1 MFAIG
6 SILRM
11 IEEQGGRRP
20 LPRITNTSHGQAPVD
35 ASLTPRRAAYIVIC
49 SVLLLL
55 LGVAH
60 LSLRFAMR
68 DLKLQHVSLQAEQ
81 RDLLQQLVALEMEN
95 EAMCSPEELKQ
106 FAIRQLGMVDYTAAT
121 HERAQL
127 PPEAK
132 FRYLDANAMASAG
145 GGAREGGGVLTLPA
159 PRDTDEGAIGR
170 VAEMLGSVN
179 RAVAGQRDR

>member
-11 IEEQGGRRP
+11 IEEQGGRRS
-20 LPRITNTSHGQAPVD
+20 LPRITNTSHGPAPVD
-35 ASLTPRRAAYIVIC
+35 ISLTPRRAAYIVVC
-49 SVLLLL
+49 SFVVLL

-68 DLKLQHVSLQAEQ
+68 DLKLQHVALQAQQ
-81 RDLLQQLVALEMEN
+81 RDLLQQLTTLEMQN

-106 FAIRQLGMVDYTAAT
+106 YAIRQLGMVDYSVGT

-127 PPEAK
+127 PADARA
-132 FRYLDANAMASAG
+132 RYLDATALASSGGDTDAG
-145 GGAREGGGVLTLPA
+145 TGLFTLPA
-159 PRDTDEGAIGR
+159 PHDAGGDAVGR
-170 VAEMLGSVN
+170 MAEMLGSVN
-179 RAVAGQRDR
+179 RAVAGTRDR